1 MATLFIISQGADF
14 QSLAISTMILPTFV
28 FVMINSF
35 DCMDE
40 FKANGDDLDAEEAS
54 MQFGSKFR
62 KEPWG
67 MFETVVTIL
76 FGATALTQ
84 RHAIWG
90 LFNE

>member
-1 MATLFIISQGADF
+1 MATLFINSQGADF

-35 DCMDE
+35 DCMGDL
-40 FKANGDDLDAEEAS
+40 KANGDDLDAEEAIT
-54 MQFGSKFR
+54 QLGSKFG

-76 FGATALTQ
+76 
-84 RHAIWG
+84 
-90 LFNE
+90 

>member
-1 MATLFIISQGADF
+1 
-14 QSLAISTMILPTFV
+14 MILPTFV

-40 FKANGDDLDAEEAS
+40 FKANGDDLDAEEATT
-54 MQFGSKFR
+54 QFGSKFR

-76 FGATALTQ
+76 FGATALTP

>member
-1 MATLFIISQGADF
+1 
-14 QSLAISTMILPTFV
+14 
-28 FVMINSF
+28 
-35 DCMDE
+35 
-40 FKANGDDLDAEEAS
+40 
-54 MQFGSKFR
+54 
-62 KEPWG
+62 